1 MNVQPVPTSV
11 GVPSVGLISTGDDNG
26 DVGGC
31 DGAAGEDQSAP
42 KQRKS
47 REQKLL
53 AITLG
58 RLQENHFEFVERCKH
73 DKQFAAD
80 YLQLQEDLK
89 RQYANRRQRPQP
101 GRQKL
106 DRTRG
111 AADVPKRSRRERT
124 QDRSGKRA
132 RHDVSDFDGDP
143 VLQLRDRISKKG
155 LKSGDYVQ
163 IHNSKGEK
171 WFMRIVNGKVL
182 GKNTEDP
189 VLASALWCEPND
201 VTKLSAKFKKAE
213 TCEIRSIVDAGDM
226 SKFRR
231 K

>member
-1 MNVQPVPTSV
+1 M
-11 GVPSVGLISTGDDNG
+11 
-26 DVGGC
+26 
-31 DGAAGEDQSAP
+31 
-42 KQRKS
+42 
-47 REQKLL
+47 
-53 AITLG
+53 
-58 RLQENHFEFVERCKH
+58 
-73 DKQFAAD
+73 
-80 YLQLQEDLK
+80 
-89 RQYANRRQRPQP
+89 
-101 GRQKL
+101 
-106 DRTRG
+106 
-111 AADVPKRSRRERT
+111 
-124 QDRSGKRA
+124 
-132 RHDVSDFDGDP
+132 SDFDGDP
-143 VLQLRDRISKKG
+143 VLQLRDRISRKG

-201 VTKLSAKFKKAE
+201 VTKLALDAKKKRLGPQ